1 LLLSSLARGF
11 QLTFKG
17 PREEQAPL
25 EEFGEKRFDHL
36 IMFSPSAKCESLRE
50 KHGVGIRTDKYSGCS
65 IAFSPGLQPR
75 SVVSSMNEH
84 GINTL
89 FVLSSDISELQR
101 DFAREFDIEFEE
113 RDTALID
120 HFNYVQGSNDAHT
133 HVLLAPE
140 VSLAAGVPS
149 TVISTKTQQ
158 STSPILYSGVA
169 HSVGHNPLLIPVLH
183 AQDTGYSGEPTVN
196 EDEDSVADT
205 KGRLKP
211 VLAGKHAGLVS
222 AMQTRGNA
230 RVGWI
235 GSEAMLRDSAWAA
248 SVVDSNSNA

>member
-1 LLLSSLARGF
+1 MADLDLHV
-11 QLTFKG
+11 LTMG
-17 PREEQAPL
+17 APVA
-25 EEFGEKRFDHL
+25 
-36 IMFSPSAKCESLRE
+36 PP
-50 KHGVGIRTDKYSGCS
+50 
-65 IAFSPGLQPR
+65 AFSQSLQPR
-75 SVVSSMNEH
+75 SVVSSINEH

-89 FVLSSDISELQR
+89 FVLSSEISELQR

-113 RDTALID
+113 RDSALID
-120 HFNYVQGSNDAHT
+120 HFNYVQGSNDMHT
-133 HVLLAPE
+133 NVLLDPQE
-140 VSLAAGVPS
+140 SLARDVPS
-149 TVISTKTQQ
+149 TVVSARTRQ
-158 STSPILYSGVA
+158 SSSPILYTGIA

-183 AQDTGYSGEPTVN
+183 ARDTGYSGEPTAN

-235 GSEAMLRDSAWAA
+235 GSEAMLRDSAWKAN
-248 SVVDSNSNA
+248 VVDRNSET